1 MAPSA
6 RQVAERKHGARHS
19 GTRLQRIPMSATSSS
34 GRVLALITARGGS
47 KRLPG
52 KNVRPLGGK
61 PLIQW
66 TVEAALACPLVHRT
80 ILSTDDPVIADVARA
95 SGCEVPFLRPAT
107 LAHDTASSVDVVYHA
122 LEAVGAGFDWLVLL
136 QPTSPFRSARD
147 IERGLLQLQ
156 RSGGNSLIAVAE
168 PEKSPYLMFHRRD
181 DSSLQSVAGIRLA
194 DLRHTRTQDLPESY
208 EINGALY
215 VVRIPWFLQS
225 GTLFD
230 DDTLSLVMPRARSAN
245 IDTALDFAVAEA
257 WWREG
262 LVDMNE

>member
-1 MAPSA
+1 
-6 RQVAERKHGARHS
+6 
-19 GTRLQRIPMSATSSS
+19 MSASPSS
-34 GRVLALITARGGS
+34 GQVLALITARGGS

-66 TVEAALACPLVHRT
+66 TVEASLACPLVHRT
-80 ILSTDDPVIADVARA
+80 ILSTDDLAIADAARA
-95 SGCEVPFLRPAT
+95 CGCEVPFMRPEA
-107 LAHDTASSVDVVYHA
+107 LAHDTASSVDVVRHA
-122 LEAVGAGFDWLVLL
+122 LATAGDGFDWLVLL
-136 QPTSPFRSARD
+136 QPTSPFRTADDIARG
-147 IERGLLQLQ
+147 IAQLQ
-156 RSGGNSLIAVAE
+156 AAGGRSLIAVAE
-168 PEKSPYLMFHRRD
+168 PEKSPHLMFHRRA
-181 DSSLQSVAGIRLA
+181 DSTLQSVTGIRLA

-215 VVRIPWFLQS
+215 VVHIPWFLES

-230 DDTLSLVMPRARSAN
+230 DDTLSLVMPRSRSAN

-262 LVDMNE
+262 LVEQQL